1 MYTLGNWPGRIGPP
15 TPTGDA
21 RMRIAVSQPLFAWD
35 CLDDSP
41 SLKTVREF
49 LAAVPDGALL
59 AGLQQWR
66 GRGRNDYPVT
76 TLWGTVLLT
85 ILLRHPTFEA
95 CLGELRRNAGLRR
108 LIGIDSEA
116 RVPKSWN
123 VSRFLEGLGHEP
135 HRTRLREIFD
145 AMVRRLGTVVEDLG
159 VQTAGDASWLSARR
173 ERSRNPSGRAEGLP
187 PPAGGRKE
195 YTDDEGKVV
204 KVVEWFGYKFHVL
217 VDTRHEVILAYQVTS
232 VKAGD
237 NQVLPDLLKQAQ
249 GNLPKERIKT
259 LAYDKAADDGK
270 VHRCLHKAKVKPLIQ
285 IREQWTETR
294 ERMLPGHDGN
304 SNIVYDEAGTVYCY
318 DKVSTSPVRHRMAYI
333 GHEAKRGTLK
343 YRCPAMHGRWSCPS
357 HTRCNA
363 GKRYGL
369 TTRVKREIDLRRFP
383 PIPRATKQFE
393 RLYKGRTAVERV
405 IARTKIFWGADDGNI
420 AGGTRFYANVGAVMI
435 VHAGLATLLASTS
448 RRGGP
453 MGTLHLSKVAKA
465 LQAKLAS

>member
-1 MYTLGNWPGRIGPP
+1 
-15 TPTGDA
+15 
-21 RMRIAVSQPLFAWD
+21 
-35 CLDDSP
+35 
-41 SLKTVREF
+41 
-49 LAAVPDGALL
+49 LAAIPDGKLL
-59 AGLQQWR
+59 DGLRAWR

-76 TLWGTVLLT
+76 TLWGTLMLT
-85 ILLRHPTFEA
+85 ILLRHPTIEA

-108 LIGIDSEA
+108 LIGIDTESQ
-116 RVPKSWN
+116 VPKAWN
-123 VSRFLEGLGHEP
+123 VSRFLDVLGQAP

-145 AMVRRLGTVVEDLG
+145 AMVQRLGMVVEDLG
-159 VQTAGDASWLSARR
+159 KHTAGDASWLSARR
-173 ERSRNPSGRAEGLP
+173 ERRRQASAESEDLP
-187 PPAGGRKE
+187 APAGGRKE
-195 YTDDEGKVV
+195 YTDEAGQVV

-232 VKAGD
+232 VQAGD
-237 NQVLPDLLKQAQ
+237 NQVLPALLKQGQ
-249 GNLPKERIKT
+249 ENLPEGRVQT

-270 VHRCLHKAKVKPLIQ
+270 VHRVLRAAKVKPLIQ
-285 IREQWTETR
+285 ARKQWTETS

-318 DKVSTSPVRHRMAYI
+318 DKVSTPPVRHRMAYI

-343 YRCPAMHGRWSCPS
+343 YRCPAMHGGWTCPS
-357 HTRCNA
+357 HGRCNA
-363 GKRYGL
+363 GRRYGL
-369 TTRVKREIDLRRFP
+369 TTRVKQEIDLRRFP

-405 IARTKIFWGADDGNI
+405 IARTKIYWGTDDGNI
-420 AGGTRFYANVGAVMI
+420 AGGTRFYAYVGAVMI
-435 VHAGLATLLASTS
+435 AHVSLATLLASTP